1 MTKTAAKGKMA
12 NRRKKAKEETQD
24 LPQQPSP
31 KPVDDPL
38 EPTDEG
44 DERDKPLDQP
54 AEHSEPYG
62 SSEEEE
68 MEDSIIKQKSMELTP
83 EQEQE
88 LAEFYEEN
96 PCFYDKSRSDFKNS
110 KKKDRLL

>member
-1 MTKTAAKGKMA
+1 MA
-12 NRRKKAKEETQD
+12 NRRKKAKDPEEAQD
-24 LPQQPSP
+24 LLQQPSP

-38 EPTDEG
+38 EPDDEG
-44 DERDKPLDQP
+44 GERDEPLDQP
-54 AEHSEPYG
+54 AEHSVPYG

-88 LAEFYEEN
+88 LAEIYEEN

-110 KKKDRLL
+110 NKKDRLLQEKAEI